1 MDFFD
6 DTFFVP
12 EEYLDFHFYDDSS
25 DNELSNGTDNLCAL
39 HEVSAFGKNVLVV
52 GKKGLD
58 FSFFYS
64 TKDNCKHGLRVKIIW
79 DRNRCKERHFDG
91 RFEPDNGDWLYK
103 KYKDGRDVPKR
114 KIFDS
119 AINFVRRYTFIFV
132 LVWEK
137 LLNTECSNAYF
148 YGKIPFEGLFDG
160 LQVNR
165 AKREELDRKFQKLQS
180 SDIFWNL
187 RDEELRNL
195 VLFESVLRKDKDLK
209 EKLDKFQFQIFPVQS
224 RC

>member
-12 EEYLDFHFYDDSS
+12 EEYLDFYFYDDSS

>member
-1 MDFFD
+1 MCPGFW
-6 DTFFVP
+6 V
-12 EEYLDFHFYDDSS
+12 HI
-25 DNELSNGTDNLCAL
+25 
-39 HEVSAFGKNVLVV
+39 
-52 GKKGLD
+52 KKGLD

>member
-1 MDFFD
+1 MDVFD

-25 DNELSNGTDNLCAL
+25 DNELSNGADNLCAL

-64 TKDNCKHGLRVKIIW
+64 PGKKCKHGLRVKIIW
-79 DRNRCKERHFDG
+79 DRNRCKDGHFDG
-91 RFEPDNGDWLYK
+91 HFDPDNNDWSYE
-103 KYKDGRDVPKR
+103 KYDDGRDVPKR

-119 AINFVRRYTFIFV
+119 ARDFVRRYTFIFV
-132 LVWEK
+132 LVWEE

-148 YGKIPFEGLFDG
+148 YGKIPFEGLFGG

-165 AKREELDRKFQKLQS
+165 AKREELYRKFQKLQS

>member
-1 MDFFD
+1 MAAYYDM
-6 DTFFVP
+6 FFVP
-12 EEYLDFHFYDDSS
+12 EDQDDFDYDYESS
-25 DNELSNGTDNLCAL
+25 DSELSNGADNLCAL
-39 HEVSAFGKNVLVV
+39 HEVSALGENVHVV

-64 TKDNCKHGLRVKIIW
+64 TKENCKHGLRVKIIW
-79 DRNRCKERHFDG
+79 DRNRCKNINFDG
-91 RFEPDNGDWLYK
+91 YFGPDNGDWSYE
-103 KYKDGRDVPKR
+103 KYDYGRDIPKR

-165 AKREELDRKFQKLQS
+165 DKRKELYRKFQKLRS

-187 RDEELRNL
+187 RDEELRDL

>member
-1 MDFFD
+1 M
-6 DTFFVP
+6 
-12 EEYLDFHFYDDSS
+12 
-25 DNELSNGTDNLCAL
+25 
-39 HEVSAFGKNVLVV
+39 
-52 GKKGLD
+52 
-58 FSFFYS
+58 
-64 TKDNCKHGLRVKIIW
+64 
-79 DRNRCKERHFDG
+79 
-91 RFEPDNGDWLYK
+91 
-103 KYKDGRDVPKR
+103 
-114 KIFDS
+114 
-119 AINFVRRYTFIFV
+119 

-148 YGKIPFEGLFDG
+148 YGKIPFEGLFGG

-195 VLFESVLRKDKDLK
+195 VLFESVLK

>member
-1 MDFFD
+1 MAACYDM
-6 DTFFVP
+6 FFVP
-12 EEYLDFHFYDDSS
+12 EDQDDFDYDYESS
-25 DNELSNGTDNLCAL
+25 DSELSNGTDNLCAL
-39 HEVSAFGKNVLVV
+39 HEVSALGENVHVV

-64 TKDNCKHGLRVKIIW
+64 TKENCKHGLRVKIIW
-79 DRNRCKERHFDG
+79 DRNRCKNINFDG
-91 RFEPDNGDWLYK
+91 YFGPDNGDWSYK

-132 LVWEK
+132 LVWEE
-137 LLNTECSNAYF
+137 LLNTKCSNAYF
-148 YGKIPFEGLFDG
+148 YGEIPFEGLFGG

-165 AKREELDRKFQKLQS
+165 AKREELYRKFQELQS

-187 RDEELRNL
+187 RDEELRDL
-195 VLFESVLRKDKDLK
+195 VLFESVLRKDDDLRK
-209 EKLDKFQFQIFPVQS
+209 KLDKFQFQIFPVQS

>member
-12 EEYLDFHFYDDSS
+12 EEYLDFYFYDDSS

-39 HEVSAFGKNVLVV
+39 HEVSAFGENVHVV

>member
-1 MDFFD
+1 MAACYDMFFTPKDQDDF
-6 DTFFVP
+6 
-12 EEYLDFHFYDDSS
+12 DFTCDSS
-25 DNELSNGTDNLCAL
+25 DNELSNGTGNLCAL
-39 HEVSAFGKNVLVV
+39 HEINVLGKDVLVV

-64 TKDNCKHGLRVKIIW
+64 TKENCKHGLRVKIIW
-79 DRNRCKERHFDG
+79 DRNRCRDGQFDG
-91 RFEPDNGDWLYK
+91 HFGPDNGDWLYE
-103 KYKDGRDVPKR
+103 KYDKDKDVPKR

-119 AINFVRRYTFIFV
+119 ARDFVRRYTFIFV

-148 YGKIPFEGLFDG
+148 YGKIPFEGLFGG

-165 AKREELDRKFQKLQS
+165 AKREELYRKFQKLQS
-180 SDIFWNL
+180 SDILWNL

-195 VLFESVLRKDKDLK
+195 VLFESVLRKDEDLK